1 MGGEAEGAGAGT
13 RARSGAGRRAVA
25 PGRARA
31 PLTAPE
37 RPDPRR
43 NTAPAPPARGV
54 APAWARHGV
63 PMTTWARRGTPDN
76 GRKTIPR
83 ARSGPGSRP
92 AVRDAIGEI
101 PKNDGCE
108 SSAVSFR
115 VGARRTAGG
124 RVRRAPG
131 PRPSRAN
138 RAPAEATTARM
149 LFVNFCR
156 KWYGQAGDRKAH
168 LSACSASL
176 ALYTRSA
183 RERPVRSS
191 VKLFILRS
199 RRTAGRTKPEP
210 RRCSI

>member
-1 MGGEAEGAGAGT
+1 
-13 RARSGAGRRAVA
+13 
-25 PGRARA
+25 
-31 PLTAPE
+31 
-37 RPDPRR
+37 
-43 NTAPAPPARGV
+43 
-54 APAWARHGV
+54 
-63 PMTTWARRGTPDN
+63 MTTWARRGTRTTGEKLYP
-76 GRKTIPR
+76 
-83 ARSGPGSRP
+83 AREIGSRIAP
-92 AVRDAIGEI
+92 RGARCDRRDP
-101 PKNDGCE
+101 PKTTGASHPRCL
-108 SSAVSFR
+108 SR

-199 RRTAGRTKPEP
+199 RRTAGAHEAGTSALFDLTTLQVGESAQLSKSGCQSVVFRFERDQKLDLRARTRGSASK
-210 RRCSI
+210 STNF